1 LRDKDIRDYWMKQ
14 WKYFHD
20 EIGIEGI
27 FLDSSFNMSSD
38 KFHHAQSDGSKRI
51 KGSIL
56 NRKEQP
62 EKYRPEHEPPKSIQT
77 QYHAHLE
84 WMVEMQQMGY
94 HYCAEDMG
102 VFGINR
108 SGPDLNDRLNSL
120 PVWADSF
127 CDFSKKTVKEAG
139 LEPFDV
145 FFKGLAYRMMWKIYW
160 IIDEDRIEAR
170 IDDPRALPLIKIYN
184 RVEEFLFN
192 RNILPGEQGVIYSKD
207 NKMVLWSFSRFTY
220 PLEGKWEIN
229 DLESNNRYQSNQIE
243 AQKNHVY
250 LVSCQ

>member
-1 LRDKDIRDYWMKQ
+1 MKQ

-38 KFHHAQSDGSKRI
+38 KFHHVQSEGSKRI

-62 EKYRPEHEPPKSIQT
+62 DKYRPEQEPPKSIQT

-94 HYCAEDMG
+94 RYCAEDMG

-108 SGPDLNDRLNSL
+108 TGPDLKDRLNSL

-127 CDFSKKTVKEAG
+127 CDFSKKAVKEAG
-139 LEPFDV
+139 MEPLDI

-160 IIDEDRIEAR
+160 IIDEDRIRAG
-170 IDDPRALPLIKIYN
+170 IDDPGALPLIKIYN

-192 RNILPGEQGVIYSKD
+192 RNILPGEKGVTYSKVD
-207 NKMVLWSFSRFTY
+207 RMVLWSFSGFTY
-220 PLEGKWEIN
+220 PLEGKCEIN
-229 DLESNNRYQSNQIE
+229 DLVSNIRYQSNQIE

-250 LVSCQ
+250 LVEIG